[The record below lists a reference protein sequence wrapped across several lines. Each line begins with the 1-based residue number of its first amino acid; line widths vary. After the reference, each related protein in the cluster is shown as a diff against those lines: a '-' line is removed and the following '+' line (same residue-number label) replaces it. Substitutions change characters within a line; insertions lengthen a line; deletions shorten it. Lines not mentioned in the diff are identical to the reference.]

1 MLELPFTAH
10 DGGTKEQK
18 VCWVFFQTVATELQH
33 FNMENQE
40 IG

>member
-10 DGGTKEQK
+10 NGETKEQK
-18 VCWVFFQTVATELQH
+18 GFFSQTVATELQH